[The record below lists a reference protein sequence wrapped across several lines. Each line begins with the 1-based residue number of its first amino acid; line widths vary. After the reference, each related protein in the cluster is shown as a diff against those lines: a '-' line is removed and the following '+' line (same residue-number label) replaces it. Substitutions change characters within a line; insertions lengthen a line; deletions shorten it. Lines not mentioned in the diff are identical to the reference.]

1 MAESSRTPPFS
12 SSPGQKI
19 GKPVTVLQAAAFQW
33 VVALSAVTTY
43 TVVES
48 SLLLQ
53 VAALASIAWVATV
66 GAVTCWTLFGAML
79 CRYLHTE
86 RRRRHFNYS
95 MAGLLVLSIVPVFWE

>member
-1 MAESSRTPPFS
+1 MTF
-12 SSPGQKI
+12 
-19 GKPVTVLQAAAFQW
+19 LQAAAFQWVNGKGW

-53 VAALASIAWVATV
+53 VAALASIALVVTI

-79 CRYLHTE
+79 RWYLRTE
-86 RRRRHFNYS
+86 TRRRRFNYS
-95 MAGLLVLSIVPVFWE
+95 MAVLLVLSIVPVFWE